1 MLLCS
6 HVLMEWDS
14 LIADLES
21 RFDAE
26 RRAGIAA
33 ESADLAEAEI
43 ASVRLVDRLRAAV
56 GHEIHL
62 LTIAGHRVD
71 GRLMRV
77 LEDVAMVDEGEGLQA
92 LVPIARVAA
101 AHPLPGPAPSRG
113 GGRAGLGAALR
124 ALARQGARVR
134 LLLGV
139 TEVTGRILR
148 VAADHVDVM
157 TDAEVV
163 GVRRV
168 TVALGAVE
176 AVRSR

>member
-1 MLLCS
+1 
-6 HVLMEWDS
+6 MEWDS

-33 ESADLAEAEI
+33 QSADLAEAEI

-56 GHEIHL
+56 GHQVHL
-62 LTIAGHRVD
+62 LTTAGHRVD
-71 GRLMRV
+71 GRLMSV
-77 LEDVAMVDEGEGLQA
+77 MEDAVIVDEGEALQA
-92 LVPIARVAA
+92 LVPIARLAA

-113 GGRAGLGAALR
+113 SGRAGLAAALR

-134 LLLGV
+134 LLLGM
-139 TEVTGRILR
+139 TEVTGRIVR
-148 VAADHVDVM
+148 VAADHVDVV

-163 GVRRV
+163 GVQRV
-168 TVALGAVE
+168 SVALSAVE